1 MSLLAA
7 IPDFL
12 DVAVP
17 REVEVVSIPSFPPW
31 PDQALKAEFLVIS
44 PALKEAFRAYVARM
58 PRLRYLQ
65 TTTAGVDWILAEVPP
80 GVVLLDASGVYDIPV
95 AEWVISAI
103 LQALKRWTDFWEL
116 QKEGSWKPAP
126 LEELHSKTVLLLG
139 YGSIGRAVEERLKPF
154 GVRILRVAR
163 RPREGVYGVSDLPT
177 LLPQAE
183 IVVILLPLTS
193 ETRGFV
199 NAYFLAQLPRGAL
212 LVNAG
217 RGGVV
222 DTQALLQA
230 AEEGRVRAVLDV
242 TDPEPLPQTH
252 PLWRAPGVWITP
264 HVAGFDGS
272 PERSLERVAALVRA
286 QLERLVAGV
295 PLANVVQE
303 GY

>member
-1 MSLLAA
+1 MALV
-7 IPDFL
+7 
-12 DVAVP
+12 VAYP
-17 REVEVVSIPSFPPW
+17 KDLPLELPLGVEGVTVPPW
-31 PDQALKAEFLVIS
+31 EGKALEAVYVVIN
-44 PALKEAFRAYVARM
+44 PTLKRGFMEVIPKM
-58 PRLRYLQ
+58 THLRYVQ
-65 TTTAGVDWILAEVPP
+65 TTTAGVDWIAGSLPP
-80 GVVLLDASGVYDIPV
+80 ALTLLDASGVYDIPV
-95 AEWVISAI
+95 AEWVVSAI

-163 RPREGVYGVSDLPT
+163 RPREGIYGVSDLPT

-183 IVVILLPLTS
+183 IVVILLPLTP
-193 ETRGFV
+193 ETWGFV
-199 NAYFLAQLPRGAL
+199 NADFLARLPRGAL